1 MNFVGA
7 GVNATA
13 VGGFVTINIAG
24 TAVVPV
30 TNAQLLTLIGTNAVV
45 PNTWYLVSNAIF
57 TLTLND
63 TVPILVQG
71 VTTNSV
77 SLSGSGIF
85 LNADYQQIGNYS
97 GVSGFVSNLGVWTT
111 ALAPVIGSV
120 VMWNNLNYV
129 NTTGVNGVSSPQID
143 VVNWTVLSKTS
154 TNGYIQEIDDI
165 TYEPSSNNI
174 LSREDKRYN
183 KVENNP
189 STYTATDEAFYVFQ
203 WGNNQVQSNIIN
215 SESNLDCSNNLV
227 IGNPIL
233 LVPCAIFSN
242 TVTGFSQVALRNII
256 GATFRNNLFDE
267 NVTITVSNNLS
278 FENNKFEQNISLN
291 LLNSGTF
298 GNNIFQQSCNGF
310 ISNTQSAQFT
320 NNLFHESVGGIN
332 IFNNKPSALITN
344 NVFRYARAVNI
355 ELNELSIQKNIFDNS
370 SLQIIRNTGTINEN
384 DIFGGSLTVSTV
396 NGGIILLNQ
405 ILTSGSLTIDDCLG
419 TISKNVIEGAS
430 VGIVIM
436 NTNSNFSSNKISE
449 SLITINTMNSSSV
462 ILNNVF
468 ESRSFLTIGTID
480 GKFGESIK
488 GKGNR
493 VSGSTV
499 EIETIASVCEFSSN
513 VVEQD
518 SSVVFASLSAPSGQV
533 TNNTF
538 RNASISVG
546 NNTNEIAGCEF
557 FNVSWSGGLPNSQVL
572 SGGSTTSWINTI
584 RYSIDMSDPTVYD
597 LPTQTLTIPLNCRTW
612 VGTFRL
618 LNSAGLTISKIVGLN
633 NAHATCLFPDSGTLT
648 FVSVAVAGALAT
660 EIVSIGG
667 ATSYALVNHSV
678 ALADKIYIT
687 KDDADVLNEVFLT
700 NILT

>member
-1 MNFVGA
+1 LGAVNVDLAEIPADSWNTVYKLYVVDKSNNAGVNNITIKAPLGYTVNNASASVLNVNGGSAIVRIVSNTAYVAETNYGGASSPLAVQNEGVQITPSATTMNFVGA

-215 SESNLDCSNNLV
+215 SDSNLDC
-227 IGNPIL
+227 
-233 LVPCAIFSN
+233 F
-242 TVTGFSQVALRNII
+242 
-256 GATFRNNLFDE
+256 
-267 NVTITVSNNLS
+267 
-278 FENNKFEQNISLN
+278 
-291 LLNSGTF
+291 
-298 GNNIFQQSCNGF
+298 
-310 ISNTQSAQFT
+310 
-320 NNLFHESVGGIN
+320 
-332 IFNNKPSALITN
+332 
-344 NVFRYARAVNI
+344 
-355 ELNELSIQKNIFDNS
+355 
-370 SLQIIRNTGTINEN
+370 
-384 DIFGGSLTVSTV
+384 
-396 NGGIILLNQ
+396 
-405 ILTSGSLTIDDCLG
+405 
-419 TISKNVIEGAS
+419 
-430 VGIVIM
+430 
-436 NTNSNFSSNKISE
+436 
-449 SLITINTMNSSSV
+449 
-462 ILNNVF
+462 
-468 ESRSFLTIGTID
+468 
-480 GKFGESIK
+480 
-488 GKGNR
+488 
-493 VSGSTV
+493 
-499 EIETIASVCEFSSN
+499 
-513 VVEQD
+513 
-518 SSVVFASLSAPSGQV
+518 
-533 TNNTF
+533 
-538 RNASISVG
+538 
-546 NNTNEIAGCEF
+546 
-557 FNVSWSGGLPNSQVL
+557 
-572 SGGSTTSWINTI
+572 
-584 RYSIDMSDPTVYD
+584 PTEKHKM
-597 LPTQTLTIPLNCRTW
+597 LHP
-612 VGTFRL
+612 
-618 LNSAGLTISKIVGLN
+618 
-633 NAHATCLFPDSGTLT
+633 
-648 FVSVAVAGALAT
+648 
-660 EIVSIGG
+660 
-667 ATSYALVNHSV
+667 
-678 ALADKIYIT
+678 
-687 KDDADVLNEVFLT
+687 
-700 NILT
+700 